1 MTTFNKQCNELVKA
15 TLSKRQWINDQR
27 DNDKN
32 IQVVDKLAESQDF
45 FQDNN
50 ALGKRYTTTRI
61 KPRNFCLILLTS
73 ELTRKIT
80 TTKNFILISSC

>member
-50 ALGKRYTTTRI
+50 ALGKRYTTT
-61 KPRNFCLILLTS
+61 
-73 ELTRKIT
+73 
-80 TTKNFILISSC
+80 